1 MPSVCIGCV
10 CVCVCKCAIV
20 SVVTVSFVVLIMIFL
35 CEWVSAK
42 WLLEFA
48 CMCCRLHQDAKA
60 AHAAEH
66 LKTRNRREV
75 LSAHREKGAVLMRR
89 VKAVLKGSDENV
101 LFEVRGRS
109 CRSVFVLLVAL
120 SFVSINIHMHSSD
133 FVLCV
138 MHTHTHTH
146 THTTH
151 THMHIHTYTYTRQFF
166 ELKTAFK
173 SWCER
178 AEALTRTDAM
188 PQ

>member
-1 MPSVCIGCV
+1 MCVLVCVCVCVPSVCIGCV

-20 SVVTVSFVVLIMIFL
+20 SVVTVSSVVLIMIFL

-66 LKTRNRREV
+66 LQTRNRREV

-120 SFVSINIHMHSSD
+120 SFVSINFHMHSSD

-138 MHTHTHTH
+138 QLCTHTHTH
-146 THTTH
+146 THTQRTRTCTCTH
-151 THMHIHTYTYTRQFF
+151 T
-166 ELKTAFK
+166 
-173 SWCER
+173 
-178 AEALTRTDAM
+178 RTHDSFLS
-188 PQ
+188 